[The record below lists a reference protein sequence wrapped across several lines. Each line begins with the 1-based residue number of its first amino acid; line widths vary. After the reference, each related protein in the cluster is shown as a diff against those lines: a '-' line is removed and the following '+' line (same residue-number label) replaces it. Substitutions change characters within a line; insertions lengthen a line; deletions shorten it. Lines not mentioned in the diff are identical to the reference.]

1 MLIYHYL
8 HSVILHHATRILNDA
23 LGIPNY
29 PSRIPSMH
37 LGAQNMHLQHA
48 HGIPHFALEI
58 PHYALGIPQYAS
70 EILNHI
76 PPSLHKIMIYFN
88 LQMFFDAHLACKSC
102 DFPTIYLQIFPTL
115 HVTHMTFPW
124 VLTSNLAIACLLLSW
139 GSWLCQKHLVHVIH
153 QVQLTHF
160 VTYASAGTTATPG
173 PMGKQ
178 EQHEISEDLAS
189 YKLDELTS

>member
-29 PSRIPSMH
+29 PSRISSMH

-115 HVTHMTFPW
+115 HTH
-124 VLTSNLAIACLLLSW
+124 LACNP
-139 GSWLCQKHLVHVIH
+139 HD
-153 QVQLTHF
+153 F
-160 VTYASAGTTATPG
+160 
-173 PMGKQ
+173 PMGFDIQSGHCMPPIELGKLAL
-178 EQHEISEDLAS
+178 SEAPGACDSSGTADPLCNICICRHYCYSRPNGETGATW
-189 YKLDELTS
+189 DIRRPCII